1 MSIAFFHLSA
11 SGDFI
16 AAINPGVSLVEGLSH
31 AGTIVAR
38 GTVDNASVVRR
49 TVGNA
54 SVVRRTEDNASV
66 VRRTV
71 DNASVVCRTEDNA
84 SVVLLNILKGKYGEV
99 SEITPSATHLG
110 IKWETLPTR
119 DIKNSQPGYRLR
131 KFSIY

>member
-49 TVGNA
+49 TVDNA
-54 SVVRRTEDNASV
+54 LVVRRTEDNASV
-66 VRRTV
+66 VGGSV
-71 DNASVVCRTEDNA
+71 DNASVVRRTVDKA

-99 SEITPSATHLG
+99 SETTPSATHLG
-110 IKWETLPTR
+110 IKWETLPTG
-119 DIKNSQPGYRLR
+119 DIKISQPEYILR
-131 KFSIY
+131 KF

>member
-49 TVGNA
+49 TV
-54 SVVRRTEDNASV
+54 
-66 VRRTV
+66 
-71 DNASVVCRTEDNA
+71 DNASVVCRTVDNA
-84 SVVLLNILKGKYGEV
+84 SVVLLNILKGKYREV
-99 SEITPSATHLG
+99 SETTPSATHLG
-110 IKWETLPTR
+110 IKWETLPTG
-119 DIKNSQPGYRLR
+119 DIKISQPGYILR
-131 KFSIY
+131 KF

>member
-1 MSIAFFHLSA
+1 M
-11 SGDFI
+11 
-16 AAINPGVSLVEGLSH
+16 SLVEGLSH

-71 DNASVVCRTEDNA
+71 DNASVV
-84 SVVLLNILKGKYGEV
+84 LLNILKGKYREV
-99 SEITPSATHLG
+99 SETTPSETHLG
-110 IKWETLPTR
+110 IKWETLPIG
-119 DIKNSQPGYRLR
+119 DIKNSQPGYILR

>member
-49 TVGNA
+49 TVDNA

-71 DNASVVCRTEDNA
+71 DNASVV
-84 SVVLLNILKGKYGEV
+84 LLNILKGKYREV
-99 SEITPSATHLG
+99 SETTPSATHLG
-110 IKWETLPTR
+110 INCQYIENFR
-119 DIKNSQPGYRLR
+119 NIYPGCEFLISPIGNVSHLIPR
-131 KFSIY
+131 